1 MSSYKLEALKCD
13 CCNNSEACLTSVHS
27 ACLRNFFGFF
37 FDFILVFQSL
47 IGVMFTTVFVVANYF
62 TRLILTYASDLVST
76 LPRAYELNQPLHD

>member
-1 MSSYKLEALKCD
+1 M
-13 CCNNSEACLTSVHS
+13 
-27 ACLRNFFGFF
+27 
-37 FDFILVFQSL
+37 VFQSL